1 MQYAWNAGYDPAGF
15 TRFFDKMA
23 THEGYVKGLSWF
35 RTHPPFYER
44 MVETQKEIL
53 FLPEKEGLIQQDTAF
68 EEMKKELAMVT
79 AQAEQDE
86 QDRPSL
92 LAPEAGC
99 PAPGKVEFE
108 PGERRI
114 ETICSLPI
122 FLRYIGFM
130 AVLLVAVAAPI
141 RADSVSLYA
150 AVEKDGVLL
159 SGLTENNFRLY
170 EDGELR
176 PFRLEEPET
185 PATIAVLV
193 EYSRNSWLYYN
204 DILRAMEG
212 FFSKAP
218 DGNWY
223 ALATFSNTL
232 NVRVD
237 FTKLRGKI
245 ASSFA
250 DLPAPLWSEVNTYD
264 AVYEMLEKMD
274 RLPGRRV
281 LIIIGSGADTFSEL
295 TLQDVQRK
303 AERANVVIYAAGAGS
318 QLRGQYESYLDNVTR
333 LNLLQAESFS

>member
-1 MQYAWNAGYDPAGF
+1 MLTSN
-15 TRFFDKMA
+15 
-23 THEGYVKGLSWF
+23 
-35 RTHPPFYER
+35 
-44 MVETQKEIL
+44 
-53 FLPEKEGLIQQDTAF
+53 
-68 EEMKKELAMVT
+68 
-79 AQAEQDE
+79 
-86 QDRPSL
+86 
-92 LAPEAGC
+92 
-99 PAPGKVEFE
+99 
-108 PGERRI
+108 
-114 ETICSLPI
+114 

-333 LNLLQAESFS
+333 LNLLQAESFLRTLAEKTGGEAWFPRFETGFADVMEGIMQTLAHQYRLVYESRIPDDGKFHKIKLEAFQVIEDQRNDFRVRVRDGWRS